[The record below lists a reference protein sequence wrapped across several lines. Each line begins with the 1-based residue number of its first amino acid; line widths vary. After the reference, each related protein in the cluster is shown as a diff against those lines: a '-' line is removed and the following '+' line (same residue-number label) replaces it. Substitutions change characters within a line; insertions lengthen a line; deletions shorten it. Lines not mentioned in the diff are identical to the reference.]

1 MLFSGEDVFK
11 KVSVLSGGEKARC
24 MLSKMIDVYKRQ
36 AFYLQPFPLLQQLL
50 FPPQMK
56 KIIIITM
63 MIAQIHPEPKPS
75 LFP

>member
-1 MLFSGEDVFK
+1 MLHHIDDYRCLSTVFIFYNNK
-11 KVSVLSGGEKARC
+11 KHLS
-24 MLSKMIDVYKRQ
+24 